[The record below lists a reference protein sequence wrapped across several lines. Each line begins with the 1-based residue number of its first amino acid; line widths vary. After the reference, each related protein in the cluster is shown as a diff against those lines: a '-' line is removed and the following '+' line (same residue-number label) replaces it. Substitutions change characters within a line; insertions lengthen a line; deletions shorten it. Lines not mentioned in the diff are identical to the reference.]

1 MVHPAEKVANVLIA
15 IALIAGIVML
25 ASQVIV

>member
-1 MVHPAEKVANVLIA
+1 MIHPAEKVANVLIA
-15 IALIAGIVML
+15 IILIAGILML